1 MTAQD
6 TKAQLSIL
14 MKMWAQKAEAKDHH
28 NALIYAFLGYM
39 MSKGAQDEDSAMGFI
54 GPIEAACFDLLEPL
68 LEKRKAMLKDEVM
81 CSFCNRREPEV
92 KLAAGP
98 DAFICD
104 GCVKML
110 AEEVFP
116 PKH

>member
-1 MTAQD
+1 MTAHD

-14 MKMWAQKAEAKDHH
+14 MKMWAQKAEGQEHH
-28 NALIYAFLGYM
+28 DALLYAFIGYL
-39 MSKGAQDEDSAMGFI
+39 MSKGAKDEESAMGFI
-54 GPIEAACFDLLEPL
+54 GPIEAACFEILEPL
-68 LEKRKAMLKDEVM
+68 LEKRKAQLKDEIM
-81 CSFCNRREPEV
+81 CSFCNRKEPEV

-110 AEEVFP
+110 HDEVFVQP
-116 PKH
+116 N